1 MADLPVTRKR
11 LSPSTIVAIITVCTS
26 VILGGIALWQNGHI
40 EARQEAQARTAV
52 IEGKI
57 DTLATA
63 VQDMKVTI
71 AQIGQRLE
79 DHLNGSRP

>member
-11 LSPSTIVAIITVCTS
+11 LSPSTIVAIITMCTS

-57 DTLATA
+57 DTLSTDIK
-63 VQDMKVTI
+63 DMQVKI
-71 AQIGQRLE
+71 AQIDQRLE
-79 DHLNGSRP
+79 DSINWRKP

>member
-57 DTLATA
+57 DTLATDIK
-63 VQDMKVTI
+63 DMQVKI
-71 AQIGQRLE
+71 AQIDQRLE
-79 DHLNGSRP
+79 DSINWRKP